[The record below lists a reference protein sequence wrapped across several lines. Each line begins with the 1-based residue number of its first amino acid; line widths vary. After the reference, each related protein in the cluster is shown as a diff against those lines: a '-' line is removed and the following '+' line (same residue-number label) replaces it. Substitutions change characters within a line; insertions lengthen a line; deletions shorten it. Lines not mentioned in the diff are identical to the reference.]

1 MGFISVN
8 FVFENCEYTPRFT
21 IGKDIYFVSVSGVEM
36 NFFATDYFDE
46 MEEVRSAKRVEA
58 VFELDK
64 LKGKKA
70 LAFEEDTGDLYE
82 RLKLPDITGITLHS
96 DDDKSIFVSCPFDE
110 DECHMNIYEKIT
122 EEDGKLHIII
132 EMKED

>member
-1 MGFISVN
+1 MGFVSVN
-8 FVFENCEYTPRFT
+8 FVFENCECTPEFT
-21 IGKDIYFVSVSGVEM
+21 IGKDIYFVSVSGVAM

-58 VFELDK
+58 VFEIDK

-70 LAFEEDTGDLYE
+70 IALGKYTGSLYE

-96 DDDKSIFVSCPFDE
+96 DDDKSIFVSCPYDE
-110 DECHMNIYEKIT
+110 NKYYMNIYEKIT

-132 EMKED
+132 EREEN